1 LKAVPSNKISDVN
14 GLSSTISNIEENTII
29 DLAQICIHIT
39 NKRTL
44 GITYIHFAMNI

>member
-29 DLAQICIHIT
+29 DLAQIRIHIA
-39 NKRTL
+39 R
-44 GITYIHFAMNI
+44 YIYYKFNTSIL